1 MTMKAMIN
9 KLHILL
15 MAVVLASACS
25 NMDTDHPNP
34 WNSDPGEDD
43 TPIVFLS
50 ETDHNAWTHLGGLE
64 ERFSACEVSPEV
76 LNAKTTRALGL
87 SILHYPLN
95 GIVYA
100 YNYWDVP
107 VKMIYDRS
115 SLHQALAARKDAA
128 TVLIDIFD
136 RTRIDINLTVSSDY
150 EVISL
155 MDEVFFELYLGT
167 GLVPGL
173 DSNSNKE
180 KLKTIVSR
188 KMAERK
194 ADSSFSNNSLIPL
207 AYMNERLGLGIKFDD
222 NIVEMMH
229 MFTLG
234 DSLFDN
240 QK

>member
-1 MTMKAMIN
+1 MIN

-50 ETDHNAWTHLGGLE
+50 ETDHNAWAHLGGLE

-95 GIVYA
+95 GIVYS
-100 YNYWDVP
+100 YNYWDMP

-136 RTRIDINLTVSSDY
+136 MTRIDINLMFSSDY

-155 MDEVFFELYLGT
+155 LDEVFLELFLGT
-167 GLVPGL
+167 RLVPGL

-180 KLKTIVSR
+180 RLKTIVSR
-188 KMAERK
+188 KMTERK
-194 ADSSFSNNSLIPL
+194 ADSLFSNSSLIPL

>member
-1 MTMKAMIN
+1 
-9 KLHILL
+9 

-25 NMDTDHPNP
+25 NMDTDYPNP

-50 ETDHNAWTHLGGLE
+50 ETDHNAWAHLGGLE

-95 GIVYA
+95 GIVYS
-100 YNYWDVP
+100 YNYWDMP
-107 VKMIYDRS
+107 VKMIYGRS

-136 RTRIDINLTVSSDY
+136 MTRIDIILMFSSDY

-155 MDEVFFELYLGT
+155 MDEVFLELFLGT
-167 GLVPGL
+167 RLVPGL

-180 KLKTIVSR
+180 RLKTIVSR
-188 KMAERK
+188 KIAERK

-207 AYMNERLGLGIKFDD
+207 AYMNERLGLGIKFAD
-222 NIVEMMH
+222 NIEEMMH
-229 MFTLG
+229 LFTLRDG
-234 DSLFDN
+234 LFN
-240 QK
+240 K

>member
-1 MTMKAMIN
+1 MIN

>member
-1 MTMKAMIN
+1 
-9 KLHILL
+9 

-25 NMDTDHPNP
+25 NMDIGHLNP

-43 TPIVFLS
+43 TPIVFLR
-50 ETDHNAWTHLGGLE
+50 ETDYGAWTHLEGLE
-64 ERFSACEVSPEV
+64 ERFSACEVPPEV

-95 GIVYA
+95 GIVYS
-100 YNYWDVP
+100 YNYWDMP
-107 VKMIYDRS
+107 VKLIYDRS

-136 RTRIDINLTVSSDY
+136 RTRIDINLIVSSDY

-173 DSNSNKE
+173 DSNSNKQR
-180 KLKTIVSR
+180 LKTIVSR

-194 ADSSFSNNSLIPL
+194 ADSSFSNDSLISL

>member
-1 MTMKAMIN
+1 MIK
-9 KLHILL
+9 KLFILL
-15 MAVVLASACS
+15 MAAVLMSACS
-25 NMDTDHPNP
+25 SAGIDAPWGE

-50 ETDHNAWTHLGGLE
+50 ETDYGAWMRLNGLE
-64 ERFSACEVSPEV
+64 QRFKACEVPPEI

-95 GIVYA
+95 SIVYA

-107 VKMIYDRS
+107 VRMIYDRS

-136 RTRIDINLTVSSDY
+136 QTMVDINLSVSSSY

-155 MDEVFFELYLGT
+155 SDELFLEFFLGT
-167 GLVPGL
+167 RLVPGL

-180 KLKTIVSR
+180 RLKAIVSR

-194 ADSSFSNNSLIPL
+194 AGGSFSDNSLIPL
-207 AYMNERLGLGIKFDD
+207 AYMNERLGLGVPFDD
-222 NIVEMMH
+222 DVVELMH
-229 MFTLG
+229 QFTQG
-234 DSLFDN
+234 N
-240 QK
+240 

>member
-1 MTMKAMIN
+1 MIN

-95 GIVYA
+95 GIVYS
-100 YNYWDVP
+100 YNYWDMP

-128 TVLIDIFD
+128 TVLIDLFD
-136 RTRIDINLTVSSDY
+136 RTRIDINLIVSSDY

-155 MDEVFFELYLGT
+155 MDEVFLELFLGT
-167 GLVPGL
+167 RLVTQ
-173 DSNSNKE
+173 DH
-180 KLKTIVSR
+180 
-188 KMAERK
+188 
-194 ADSSFSNNSLIPL
+194 
-207 AYMNERLGLGIKFDD
+207 RLSENGRAQG
-222 NIVEMMH
+222 
-229 MFTLG
+229 
-234 DSLFDN
+234 
-240 QK
+240 

>member
-1 MTMKAMIN
+1 MIN
-9 KLHILL
+9 KIHILL

-25 NMDTDHPNP
+25 NMDIGHLNP

-43 TPIVFLS
+43 TPIVFLR
-50 ETDHNAWTHLGGLE
+50 ETDYGAWTHLEGLE
-64 ERFSACEVSPEV
+64 ERFSACEVPPEV

-95 GIVYA
+95 GIVYS
-100 YNYWDVP
+100 YNYWDMP
-107 VKMIYDRS
+107 VKLIYDRS

-136 RTRIDINLTVSSDY
+136 RTRIDINLIVSSDY

-173 DSNSNKE
+173 DSNSNKQR
-180 KLKTIVSR
+180 LKTIVSR

-194 ADSSFSNNSLIPL
+194 ADSSFSNDSLISL

>member
-1 MTMKAMIN
+1 MKAMIN

-25 NMDTDHPNP
+25 SLDIDHLNP

-50 ETDHNAWTHLGGLE
+50 ETDYNAWTHLGGLE

-76 LNAKTTRALGL
+76 LNAKTTGALGL

-128 TVLIDIFD
+128 TVLTDIFD
-136 RTRIDINLTVSSDY
+136 RTRIDINLMVSSDY

-155 MDEVFFELYLGT
+155 MDEVFFELYLGM
-167 GLVPGL
+167 GFVPGL
-173 DSNSNKE
+173 DSPPNKDRI
-180 KLKTIVSR
+180 KAIVQR
-188 KMAERK
+188 KMKERE
-194 ADSSFSNNSLIPL
+194 ADSSFPSISLISL

-222 NIVEMMH
+222 KIVEMMH
-229 MFTLG
+229 LSTLG

>member
-1 MTMKAMIN
+1 MIN

-76 LNAKTTRALGL
+76 LNAKTDGNLVTSG
-87 SILHYPLN
+87 
-95 GIVYA
+95 
-100 YNYWDVP
+100 
-107 VKMIYDRS
+107 

-155 MDEVFFELYLGT
+155 MDEVFLELFLGT
-167 GLVPGL
+167 RLVPGM

-180 KLKTIVSR
+180 RLKTIVSR
-188 KMAERK
+188 KIAERK